1 MRNTIIYL
9 IGGPGV
15 GKQTIAKEIQKKQSF
30 TLVDNH
36 SYTNAIFSI
45 SKNYDHPKH
54 EEYRLK
60 VRNIVL
66 EAMGEICPKGESF
79 IFTNVIS
86 KGEEDSY
93 YKPVEKLATT
103 REALFIPVTLS
114 CDLNENKK
122 RIANPFRKEYLK
134 TLNPEAVQ
142 QIANLGLP
150 EIKHPNLLQLDVT
163 KLSAA
168 DAAVQIIEHANHIC
182 KMQNVYNAKY
192 SNNANGGASL

>member
-1 MRNTIIYL
+1 MKNTIIYL
-9 IGGPGV
+9 IGDPGV

-45 SKNYDHPKH
+45 SKNYSHPKH

-86 KGEEDSY
+86 LGEETSY
-93 YKPVEKLATT
+93 YKPVENLANT
-103 REALFIPVTLS
+103 RRSLFIPVMLL
-114 CDLNENKK
+114 CEMKENQK
-122 RIANPFRKEYLK
+122 RIANPFRKKFLK
-134 TLNPEAVQ
+134 TINPEVVQ

-150 EIKHPNLLQLDVT
+150 EIEHPNLLRLDVT

-168 DAAVQIIEHANHIC
+168 EAALQIITHVNHIR
-182 KMQNVYNAKY
+182 KKQNGYY
-192 SNNANGGASL
+192 SKFSTKANGGANL

>member
-36 SYTNAIFSI
+36 SYTNAIFSV
-45 SKNYDHPKH
+45 SKNYSHPKH

-86 KGEEDSY
+86 LGEENSY
-93 YKPVEKLATT
+93 YKPVEKLANT
-103 REALFIPVTLS
+103 RQALFVPVMLL
-114 CDLNENKK
+114 CDVNENKK
-122 RIANPFRKEYLK
+122 RIANPFRKKFLK
-134 TLNPEAVQ
+134 TINPDVVQ
-142 QIANLGLP
+142 QIANVGLP
-150 EIKHPNLLQLDVT
+150 EIEHPNLLRLDVT
-163 KLSAA
+163 KLSATE
-168 DAAVQIIEHANHIC
+168 AAFQIIKHANHVR
-182 KMQNVYNAKY
+182 KKQNGYYMKF
-192 SNNANGGASL
+192 SKNANGGASL

>member
-1 MRNTIIYL
+1 MKNTIIYL

-45 SKNYDHPKH
+45 SKNYSHPKH

-79 IFTNVIS
+79 MFTNVIS
-86 KGEEDSY
+86 LGEETSY
-93 YKPVEKLATT
+93 YKPVENLANT
-103 REALFIPVTLS
+103 RRSLFIPVMLL
-114 CDLNENKK
+114 CEMKENQK
-122 RIANPFRKEYLK
+122 RIANPFRKKFLK
-134 TLNPEAVQ
+134 TINPEVVQ

-150 EIKHPNLLQLDVT
+150 EIEHPNLLRLDVT

-168 DAAVQIIEHANHIC
+168 EAALQIITHVNHIR
-182 KMQNVYNAKY
+182 KKQNGYYAKF
-192 SNNANGGASL
+192 STKANGGANL